1 MSDLMEPNGNKNKA
15 FFRLLAF
22 VIALLGLFLALN
34 IIAPTLVSIILNFV
48 GILLLIIVIIFFALG
63 TLVILGMK
71 KEVSKALDIF
81 LEGSL
86 SILDFIQLIKDVW
99 AQFIRTLKE
108 FLIFAAPI
116 FAFILALLL
125 YLLILMLYKW
135 VGREHDVTIMT
146 IILTFI
152 LVFVVGV
159 LNRPEGTIR
168 ELVSWGDRFQKSFK
182 SSFVDGTEVVLFL
195 FFLTM
200 DSDKL
205 FFLPKEYN
213 IPLHAEMFGYD
224 LMTRS
229 FVFTDHLDITVV
241 IIVATISMELFRNL
255 LRIFAVARKY
265 YAQHYTSLMDTTG
278 HSKMNLLKQS
288 IRLSFKELKEDVVK
302 FITFTTVLFF
312 VFMFF
317 PRLKLLTLVVASL
330 ASVILDV
337 IIISRLTAERG
348 NDLITRI
355 LAKLF
360 NL

>member
-1 MSDLMEPNGNKNKA
+1 MSDLMEPNGNKNRS
-15 FFRLLAF
+15 FFRLLTF
-22 VIALLGLFLALN
+22 IIGLLAIFLALN
-34 IIAPTLVSIILNFV
+34 FVAPVVVSVILNFI
-48 GILLLIIVIIFFALG
+48 GILLLIVVIIFFALG

-86 SILDFIQLIKDVW
+86 TILDFIQLVKDVW

-108 FLIFAAPI
+108 FLIFAAPL

-135 VGREHDVTIMT
+135 VGQNNDVTIMT
-146 IILTFI
+146 IVLTFI
-152 LVFVVGV
+152 LVFIVGI
-159 LNRPEGTIR
+159 LNRPETTIR
-168 ELVSWGDRFQKSFK
+168 EIVTWGDRFKKSFQ

-205 FFLPKEYN
+205 FFLPKELN
-213 IPLHAEMFGYD
+213 IPLHAEVFGYD

-229 FVFTDHLDITVV
+229 FVFTDHLDVTVV
-241 IIVATISMELFRNL
+241 IIVATILMELFRNF

-265 YAQHYTSLMDTTG
+265 YAQHLPTLMDRSG
-278 HSKMNLLKQS
+278 QSKMNLLKES
-288 IRLSFKELKEDVVK
+288 IRLSFRELKDDVVK

-317 PRLKLLTLVVASL
+317 PRLKLLTLVVASM
-330 ASVILDV
+330 ASVLLDV
-337 IIISRLTAERG
+337 IIISRLTAKKG
-348 NDLITRI
+348 NDLVSRI
-355 LAKLF
+355 LTKLF
-360 NL
+360 KL